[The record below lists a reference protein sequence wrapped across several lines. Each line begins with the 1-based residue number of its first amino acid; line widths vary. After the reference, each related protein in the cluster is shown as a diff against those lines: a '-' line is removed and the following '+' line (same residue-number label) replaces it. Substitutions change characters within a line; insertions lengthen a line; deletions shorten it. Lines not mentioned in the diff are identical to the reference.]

1 MIFQQDKEQILSLA
15 QAIKLLLLDV
25 DGVLTDGKLYVGES
39 GEQLKVFNT
48 LDGHGIKL
56 LQKAGIQV
64 GIISGRDSAALLRRA
79 SELGIGLLYRG
90 REDKA
95 AVLQEI
101 ISNLELGEDEVA
113 YAGDDLPDLA
123 VIDRV
128 GLGISVPNA
137 HPEVRNAAD
146 MLTESRGGEG
156 AVREICDF
164 LLQANGLYEQIVIE
178 SLGQQPG
185 T

>member
-1 MIFQQDKEQILSLA
+1 MIFQQNEEQLLQQA
-15 QAIKLLLLDV
+15 QNIKLLLLDV

-56 LQKAGIQV
+56 LQRSGIQV

-79 SELGIGLLYRG
+79 SELGIELLYRG

-95 AVLQEI
+95 AVLSEI
-101 ISNLELGEDEVA
+101 LKNHSIRAEEMT
-113 YAGDDLPDLA
+113 YAGEYLPDLA
-123 VIDRV
+123 VIRTV
-128 GLGISVPNA
+128 ALGISVPNG
-137 HPEVRNAAD
+137 HPEVRSNAKL
-146 MLTESRGGEG
+146 LTERRGGEG

-164 LLQANGLYEQIVIE
+164 LLQANGLYDQIIAD
-178 SLGQQPG
+178 SLGN
-185 T
+185 

>member
-1 MIFQQDKEQILSLA
+1 MIFQQEKAQLLRRA

-25 DGVLTDGKLYVGES
+25 DGVLTDGKLYISES

-56 LQKAGIQV
+56 LQKAGIAV

-79 SELGIGLLYRG
+79 SDLGIELLYRG

-95 AVLQEI
+95 AVLREI
-101 ISNLELGEDEVA
+101 TADRSMRNDEIA

-123 VIDRV
+123 VIRSV

-137 HPEVRNAAD
+137 HPDVLNNAS
-146 MLTESRGGEG
+146 LVTERRGGEG

-164 LLQANGLYEQIVIE
+164 LLQANGLYEQIIAD
-178 SLGQQPG
+178 SLEQ
-185 T
+185 

>member
-1 MIFQQDKEQILSLA
+1 MIFQRDKALILN
-15 QAIKLLLLDV
+15 QAKAVTLLLLDV
-25 DGVLTDGKLYVGES
+25 DGVLTDGRLYIGES

-56 LQKAGIQV
+56 LQKAGIPV

-79 SELGIGLLYRG
+79 SDLGIELLYRG

-101 ISNLELGEDEVA
+101 TANSALRNEQVA

-123 VIDRV
+123 VLKAV

-137 HPEVRNAAD
+137 HPEVRNAAGL
-146 MLTESRGGEG
+146 LTERPGGEG

-164 LLQANGLYEQIVIE
+164 LLQAKGLYDQVIAD
-178 SLGQQPG
+178 SLGQ
-185 T
+185 

>member
-1 MIFQQDKEQILSLA
+1 MIFQQDKEQILK
-15 QAIKLLLLDV
+15 QARAVKLLLLDV

-56 LQKAGIQV
+56 LQKAGIPV

-79 SELGIGLLYRG
+79 SDLGIEILYRG
-90 REDKA
+90 REDKGT
-95 AVLQEI
+95 VLQEI
-101 ISNLELGEDEVA
+101 TANQSIQNNEIA

-123 VIDRV
+123 VIKAV

-137 HPEVRNAAD
+137 HPEIRNSAEIV
-146 MLTESRGGEG
+146 TEHQGGEG

-164 LLQANGLYEQIVIE
+164 LLQANGLYDKIIAD
-178 SLGQQPG
+178 SLGQ
-185 T
+185 

>member
-1 MIFQQDKEQILSLA
+1 MIFQQDKKQILIKA

-56 LQKAGIQV
+56 LQQAGIPV

-79 SELGIGLLYRG
+79 SELSIELLYRG

-101 ISNLELGEDEVA
+101 TTDRELGNDEIA
-113 YAGDDLPDLA
+113 YVGDDLPDLA
-123 VIDRV
+123 VMKAV
-128 GLGISVPNA
+128 GLGFSVPNA
-137 HPEVRNAAD
+137 HSEIRNAANL
-146 MLTESRGGEG
+146 LTKSRGGEG

-164 LLQANGLYEQIVIE
+164 LLQANGLYEQIIAD
-178 SLGQQPG
+178 SF
-185 T
+185 

>member
-1 MIFQQDKEQILSLA
+1 MIFQQDKAQILGQA
-15 QAIKLLLLDV
+15 QSVKLLLLDV
-25 DGVLTDGKLYVGES
+25 DGILTDGKLYVGET
-39 GEQLKVFNT
+39 GEQFKAFNT

-64 GIISGRDSAALLRRA
+64 GIISGRDSAALLHRA
-79 SELGIGLLYRG
+79 SELGINLLYRG
-90 REDKA
+90 REDKS
-95 AVLQEI
+95 AVLREI
-101 ISNLELGEDEVA
+101 TANLELEENEIA

-146 MLTESRGGEG
+146 MLTENPGGEG

-164 LLQANGLYEQIVIE
+164 LLQANGLYDQIIID
-178 SLGQQPG
+178 SLGQ
-185 T
+185 

>member
-1 MIFQQDKEQILSLA
+1 MIFQQDKAQILGQA
-15 QAIKLLLLDV
+15 QSVKLLLLDV
-25 DGVLTDGKLYVGES
+25 DGILTDGKLYVGET
-39 GEQLKVFNT
+39 GEQFKAFNT

-64 GIISGRDSAALLRRA
+64 GIISGRDSAALLQRA
-79 SELGIGLLYRG
+79 SELGIKLLYRG
-90 REDKA
+90 REDKS
-95 AVLQEI
+95 AVLREI
-101 ISNLELGEDEVA
+101 TANLELEENEIA

-146 MLTESRGGEG
+146 MLTENPGGEG

-164 LLQANGLYEQIVIE
+164 LLQANGLYDQIIID
-178 SLGQQPG
+178 SLGQ
-185 T
+185 